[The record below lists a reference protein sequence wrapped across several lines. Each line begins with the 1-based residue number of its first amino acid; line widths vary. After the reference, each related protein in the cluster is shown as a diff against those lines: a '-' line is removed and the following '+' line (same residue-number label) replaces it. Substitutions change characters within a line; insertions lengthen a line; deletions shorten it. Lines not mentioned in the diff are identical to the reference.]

1 MPFSYFLS
9 WDSPHVDS
17 FLQATMTVAYKS
29 GTKSIVTDITLDGI
43 LIIYDKELSQ
53 DAIME
58 LSLQLIATEDIY
70 TPHDNISNDTSGQAG
85 DI

>member
-1 MPFSYFLS
+1 MSFSYFLS

-53 DAIME
+53 EAIMK
-58 LSLQLIATEDIY
+58 LSLELIETQHIY
-70 TPHDNISNDTSGQAG
+70 TPDANISNDLAGQER
-85 DI
+85 